1 MTNVSGS
8 DDSVSPTSS
17 VPGTAEPAPFSHHTL
32 DKATKAKLTLENYYS
47 QLITQQR
54 YAQMSNVCTA
64 HNLSA

>member
-8 DDSVSPTSS
+8 DDSVSQTSS

-54 YAQMSNVCTA
+54 
-64 HNLSA
+64 

>member
-8 DDSVSPTSS
+8 DDSVSQTSS
-17 VPGTAEPAPFSHHTL
+17 VPGTAEPAPFSPHTL

-54 YAQMSNVCTA
+54 
-64 HNLSA
+64 